1 MDFDFGREPGKRKL
15 NRNLVTDGQA
25 LMSIITPFY
34 NSGKYFEQTYHSVM
48 NQTFPWFE
56 WIIIDDGSTQKESLE
71 LLETLSRQDARI
83 KVYHKEN
90 GGVAA
95 ARNDGI
101 LKSTAEI
108 IVPLDS
114 DDLLAPTFL
123 EVTYWALHFNPEYSW
138 AYTDSVGF
146 QDQEYLWKKNFDVRT
161 LKKENFLVLTA
172 AIRKK
177 DILEAGLF
185 DTSEKFAYEDWEL
198 WLQLLAQGKKPVRVP
213 IYGFWYRRMDG
224 GVSDTVKKDSGAK
237 ERAMALVEE
246 RAQKVSD
253 DIKAKEYPYATPLN
267 TYAPIQASAWADTRR
282 VFRKKTKTNVML
294 LIPWMVMGG
303 ADAFN
308 LDVVRKLDP
317 EKYEVSI
324 LTTVHGEQTWRQRF
338 EEYAADIF
346 ELPAFLNVE
355 NYPEFIS
362 YFIKSREIDIVFLTN
377 SYYGYYIV
385 PWLRAQFPN
394 TAIVDYVHMEEWYW
408 RSGGFARTSGALE
421 GITEKTF
428 VCNHQTRNILIHK
441 FHRSPETVE
450 TLYIGVNKDQYDESK
465 YIRGT
470 GRKKY
475 KIAESRP
482 IVLFPCRIH
491 PQKRP
496 FLMLEIAKEV
506 RKEIPEIAFLVV
518 GDGPQLEELKNK
530 TKELNLSK
538 TVYFAGRQNEM
549 QPFYRDSDITLICSL
564 KEGLALTAY
573 ESCSMGTPVITSDV
587 GGQSELID
595 ESVGAVIPL
604 MQEESDSLDLREFP
618 QEEVECYAE
627 AIKAILLDREGYIQ
641 KCANCRRKVEEQ
653 FSTDVMI
660 EKLQKEFTSL
670 LCEPERIA
678 KRKKTAEDM
687 QRYAALV
694 SDRIVTYHE
703 IENIEALYR
712 QGYTT
717 ESKNELFRIANSKWG
732 SRLIRLAFKLRLN
745 KLFR

>member
-1 MDFDFGREPGKRKL
+1 
-15 NRNLVTDGQA
+15 
-25 LMSIITPFY
+25 
-34 NSGKYFEQTYHSVM
+34 
-48 NQTFPWFE
+48 
-56 WIIIDDGSTQKESLE
+56 
-71 LLETLSRQDARI
+71 
-83 KVYHKEN
+83 
-90 GGVAA
+90 
-95 ARNDGI
+95 
-101 LKSTAEI
+101 
-108 IVPLDS
+108 
-114 DDLLAPTFL
+114 
-123 EVTYWALHFNPEYSW
+123 
-138 AYTDSVGF
+138 
-146 QDQEYLWKKNFDVRT
+146 
-161 LKKENFLVLTA
+161 
-172 AIRKK
+172 
-177 DILEAGLF
+177 
-185 DTSEKFAYEDWEL
+185 
-198 WLQLLAQGKKPVRVP
+198 
-213 IYGFWYRRMDG
+213 
-224 GVSDTVKKDSGAK
+224 
-237 ERAMALVEE
+237 
-246 RAQKVSD
+246 
-253 DIKAKEYPYATPLN
+253 
-267 TYAPIQASAWADTRR
+267 
-282 VFRKKTKTNVML
+282 ML

-308 LDVVRKLDP
+308 LDVVSKLDP

-470 GRKKY
+470 VRKKY

-573 ESCSMGTPVITSDV
+573 ESCSMGTPLITSDV

>member
-1 MDFDFGREPGKRKL
+1 MDFDFGREPGKKVLKRS
-15 NRNLVTDGQA
+15 LVVDGCP
-25 LMSIITPFY
+25 LVSIITPFY
-34 NSGKYFEQTYHSVM
+34 NSGKYFEQTYNSVM

-56 WIIIDDGSTQKESLE
+56 WIIVDDGSTQKESLD
-71 LLETLSRQDARI
+71 LLENLSRQDSRI

-101 LKSTAEI
+101 LKSTTEI

-114 DDLLAPTFL
+114 DDLLVPTFL
-123 EVTYWALHFNPEYSW
+123 EVTYWALYFNPEYSW

-146 QDQEYLWKKNFDVRT
+146 QDQKYLWKKNFDVRT

-177 DILEAGLF
+177 DIIEAGLF

-198 WLQLLAQGKKPVRVP
+198 WLQLLSQGKKPVRVP

-237 ERAMALVEE
+237 ERAMKLVEE
-246 RAQKVSD
+246 RAQKVPD

-267 TYAPIQASAWADTRR
+267 TYAPIQASTWADTRH
-282 VFRKKTKTNVML
+282 VFQKKTKTNVML

-346 ELPAFLNVE
+346 ELPTFLNVE
-355 NYPEFIS
+355 KYPEFIS
-362 YFIKSREIDIVFLTN
+362 YFIKSREIDIIFLTN
-377 SYYGYYIV
+377 SYYGYYIA
-385 PWLRAQFPN
+385 PWLRAQFPRV
-394 TAIVDYVHMEEWYW
+394 AIVDYVHMEEWYW

-428 VCNHQTRNILIHK
+428 VCNNQTKNILIDK

-465 YIRGT
+465 YT
-470 GRKKY
+470 GGAVRKEY
-475 KIAESRP
+475 KIAENRP

-496 FLMLEIAKEV
+496 FLMLEIAKRI

-538 TVYFAGRQNEM
+538 NVYFAGRQNEM
-549 QPFYRDSDITLICSL
+549 QPYYKDSDITLICSL

-618 QEEVECYAE
+618 DEEIELYVR
-627 AIKAILLDREGYIQ
+627 AIRDLLSDHEGYRQ
-641 KCANCRRKVEEQ
+641 KCLNCRRKVEEQ

-660 EKLQKEFTSL
+660 QKLQDEFTRL
-670 LCEPERIA
+670 LIDPKQIE
-678 KRKKTAEDM
+678 KRKQTSDDLSK
-687 QRYAALV
+687 YGALIA
-694 SDRIVTYHE
+694 DRVVTYHE
-703 IENIEALYR
+703 IENMEALYR

-732 SRLIRLAFKLRLN
+732 RRLIRLAFMLRLN